1 MFSLKLFFWV
11 KAGYKFSKVILDKE
25 YFCKIC
31 IHKLRLAKAKNYLDV
46 VTNFLLWLQI
56 FQKTI
61 FAPILTFRT
70 KSGKINKR
78 KHENKYYD

>member
-11 KAGYKFSKVILDKE
+11 KAGYKFSKDMLDKE
-25 YFCKIC
+25 YFCQIC

-56 FQKTI
+56 FQKMI
-61 FAPILTFRT
+61 HAPIFYFLD
-70 KSGKINKR
+70 KICKNEIKVTP
-78 KHENKYYD
+78 K